1 MVPVFL
7 VIHEVKRT
15 INEILIMNKAF
26 DLIIFG
32 GTGDLSLRKLL
43 PSLYRAFLENKLDRQ
58 ARIFLSTRKP
68 DDYNN
73 ISDIAEKALHEFLTY
88 NEFDQT
94 QWSLFKD
101 LIQPLFLDLSDI
113 DKGWDEFV
121 AQMEG
126 YDDRDRIFY
135 LATTPNVYG
144 STCEFLSEK
153 SLITPNSRI
162 VVEKPL
168 GFDLQ
173 SAEEI
178 NAKMAQYFTE
188 DQIYR
193 IDHYLGKETVQN
205 LMALRFSNS
214 LFEQLWNAN
223 NIDHI
228 QISINE
234 QVGLEGRA
242 GFYDKAGA
250 MRDMVQNHLLQLLC
264 LISMEPPAKLDAEN
278 IREEKIK
285 VLKSLRPIIDEMVE
299 KNTVRGQYEAGTIN
313 EKNVPSYIEE
323 LGNDKSQIETYVAI
337 RAHIDN
343 WRWSRVPFYLRTGKR
358 LKRRSAEIVIQF
370 KEVSHNIYT
379 KEAGTPI
386 PNRLIIQL
394 QPEERMQLKLMA
406 KDMNTLETKIK
417 PVSLNL
423 NFTTE
428 NEGFRSFAYKRLLLD
443 AIAGNPTLFIHRDE
457 VTSAWRWVDPIIEQ
471 WCKGQQ
477 PLQAYEAGSWGP
489 DAANELLSKDDRH
502 WIDIEDRSED

>member
-1 MVPVFL
+1 
-7 VIHEVKRT
+7 
-15 INEILIMNKAF
+15 MNKAF

-43 PSLYRAFLENKLDRQ
+43 PSLYRAFLENKLHRQ
-58 ARIFLSTRKP
+58 GRIFLSTRKP
-68 DDYNN
+68 ADFKN
-73 ISDIAEKALHEFLTY
+73 ITNIAEQALHEFLTY

-94 QWSLFKD
+94 QWALFKN
-101 LIQPLFLDLSDI
+101 LIHPLFLDLSDMS
-113 DKGWDEFV
+113 KGWDEFV
-121 AQMEG
+121 TQLDG
-126 YDDRDRIFY
+126 IDDRDRVFY

-144 STCEFLSEK
+144 STCEFLSKK
-153 SLITPNSRI
+153 SLITTNSRI

-168 GFDLQ
+168 GFDQ
-173 SAEEI
+173 HSAEKI
-178 NAKMAQYFTE
+178 NQKMARYFKE
-188 DQIYR
+188 EQIYR

-214 LFEQLWNAN
+214 LFEQLWNAH

-264 LISMEPPAKLDAEN
+264 LISMEPPAQLDAEN

-285 VLKSLRPIIDEMVE
+285 VLKSLRPIVNDLVE
-299 KNTVRGQYEAGTIN
+299 KNTVRGQYQSGSIYGKT
-313 EKNVPSYIEE
+313 VPGYLEE
-323 LGNDKSQIETYVAI
+323 LGDEDSQIETYVAI

-358 LKRRSAEIVIQF
+358 LKRRSAEIIIQF
-370 KEVSHNIYT
+370 KEISRNIYT
-379 KEAGTPI
+379 KEAGVPI

-394 QPEERMQLKLMA
+394 QPEERMQFKLMA

-423 NFTTE
+423 NFTVE

-443 AIAGNPTLFIHRDE
+443 AIAGNPTLFIHRNE
-457 VTSAWRWVDPIIEQ
+457 VTSAWSWIDPIIQQ
-471 WCKGQQ
+471 WQKNNQQ
-477 PLQAYEAGSWGP
+477 LCAYKAGSWGP
-489 DAANELLSKDDRH
+489 DEADKLLMKDGRH
-502 WIDIEDRSED
+502 WIDIEDGSEDYD